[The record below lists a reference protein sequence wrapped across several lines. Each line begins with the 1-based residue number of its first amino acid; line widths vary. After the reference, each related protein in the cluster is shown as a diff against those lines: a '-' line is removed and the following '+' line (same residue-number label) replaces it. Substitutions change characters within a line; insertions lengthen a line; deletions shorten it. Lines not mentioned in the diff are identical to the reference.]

1 MPEQE
6 LFDVF
11 VVTVD
16 VSTGSES
23 VIEILVLILTEVSES
38 EGEVDDTVMFIDV
51 KPVGVVY

>member
-6 LFDVF
+6 VLDVL

-23 VIEILVLILTEVSES
+23 VIEMLVLATTEVSES